1 MKIKNKRKLEI
12 NILTTFLIFFVIVLF
27 LFIQTKEE
35 TVTYELCKNS
45 KQEYY
50 DFGNERISVICK
62 INGEEKLISLFPNR
76 SNVYIKEL
84 NGSRIPKLTD
94 AVRIATVLNVS
105 LDYLSGISELPKDR
119 TKKVIPLEKALDFC
133 EKERQRWHAY
143 KLKALECKGYVES
156 LGGAALGDQKEGMFG
171 YEIPNILRLLCEDK
185 EIL

>member
-76 SNVYIKEL
+76 SNVYIKE
-84 NGSRIPKLTD
+84 
-94 AVRIATVLNVS
+94 
-105 LDYLSGISELPKDR
+105 
-119 TKKVIPLEKALDFC
+119 TKKEP
-133 EKERQRWHAY
+133 
-143 KLKALECKGYVES
+143 YVES
-156 LGGAALGDQKEGMFG
+156 QLPRPMADALEVGACKSSS
-171 YEIPNILRLLCEDK
+171 
-185 EIL
+185 

>member
-76 SNVYIKEL
+76 SNVYIKETKKEPYVEIE
-84 NGSRIPKLTD
+84 GRYWRPKLPILNSWPTD
-94 AVRIATVLNVS
+94 IRNICELKTVTI
-105 LDYLSGISELPKDR
+105 YIPEGTEL
-119 TKKVIPLEKALDFC
+119 
-133 EKERQRWHAY
+133 
-143 KLKALECKGYVES
+143 
-156 LGGAALGDQKEGMFG
+156 
-171 YEIPNILRLLCEDK
+171 
-185 EIL
+185 

>member
-76 SNVYIKEL
+76 SNVYIKE
-84 NGSRIPKLTD
+84 
-94 AVRIATVLNVS
+94 
-105 LDYLSGISELPKDR
+105 
-119 TKKVIPLEKALDFC
+119 TKKEP
-133 EKERQRWHAY
+133 
-143 KLKALECKGYVES
+143 YVES
-156 LGGAALGDQKEGMFG
+156 QLPRPMADALEVGACKSSSWLA
-171 YEIPNILRLLCEDK
+171 
-185 EIL
+185 